1 MSSFTKTVAP
11 GLRIGYAVAPAE
23 LAAKLV
29 RHATDTY
36 IGPGALAQSTLA
48 AYVEAGRF
56 EPNVERAAAELGR
69 RAGAMARA
77 LREHFPSATTFVE
90 PDGGYFLWVDL
101 GSDGPDTT
109 KLLAAATEAGVPY
122 VKGADFYAAQGGEQA
137 MRLAFSA
144 VSPDEIGEGIERLA
158 RVVSA
163 A

>member
-1 MSSFTKTVAP
+1 M
-11 GLRIGYAVAPAE
+11 R
-23 LAAKLV
+23 
-29 RHATDTY
+29 
-36 IGPGALAQSTLA
+36 
-48 AYVEAGRF
+48 
-56 EPNVERAAAELGR
+56 EPWR
-69 RAGAMARA
+69 RA